1 MTTDQIRRGLRNIS
15 TRAAMIDAVST
26 EGEVLVDKILPLLQ
40 DRNEGVRW
48 SVIKILSEIGDA
60 RAVGAL
66 IVLIEQ
72 KKNAVAAADTL
83 QSITGEDFG
92 VDAGEWRHWAVENPD
107 IRNIAGGDILSDE
120 DLIAAAIQDLPL
132 TSRGEGKEYCFDVS
146 LPDGR
151 SQQVL
156 VDLASEDP
164 NGRIIVQLSTPCGD
178 ADPAQYEDA
187 LKLNMSITYGAI
199 AIALLDDTLCFA
211 MVDSYLRATV
221 HPEDVAESIMS
232 LARNGDALE
241 KSLSGE
247 DQF

>member
-15 TRAAMIDAVST
+15 TRAATIDAVSV
-26 EGEVLVDKILPLLQ
+26 EGASLVDEVIPLLQ

-48 SVIKILSEIGDA
+48 SAIKILSEIGDA

-72 KKNAVAAADTL
+72 KKNSIAAANSL
-83 QSITGEDFG
+83 EAITGESFG
-92 VDAGEWRHWAVENPD
+92 ADAVAWRHWAVENSSV
-107 IRNIAGGDILSDE
+107 RNIAGGGILSDE

-132 TSRGEGKEYCFDVS
+132 TSRGEGKEYCFDIS
-146 LPDGR
+146 LEDGR
-151 SQQVL
+151 SHQVL
-156 VDLASEDP
+156 VDLAQKDS
-164 NGRIIVQLSTPCGD
+164 NGRLIVQLSTPCGD
-178 ADPAQYEDA
+178 VDPNKYEDA

-199 AIALLDDTLCFA
+199 AIALLGDTHCFA
-211 MVDSYLRATV
+211 MVDSYLRETV
-221 HPEDVAESIMS
+221 HPQDIAESIMS
-232 LARNGDALE
+232 LARNGDSLE